1 MNKTIVITG
10 GNSGI
15 GKALIGDFM
24 RDGNNVIMI
33 ARDSEKTTKAYNEL
47 KSLGSGNSLKLLTG
61 DLSVPADINKI
72 ISELNLPIDILI
84 NNAGL
89 LKRKK
94 EMSAEGIEM
103 TMSVNY
109 FAVFR
114 LTMGL
119 INKNNRPKRV
129 INITSELFKK
139 GELNIDDIIDPQKY
153 NGQQV
158 YANSKL
164 ANLMFSN
171 ELYKEYSNNVEVL
184 ALHPGVV
191 ATDSFRDYPKWF
203 ANLLNRFLEKP
214 ESASKK
220 IFEIAISN
228 NIKSGYYNQN
238 EFKDSMSHLVDDE
251 QSKELFEFSKQ
262 YLL

>member
-15 GKALIGDFM
+15 GKALIKDFLQ
-24 RDGNNVIMI
+24 DGNNVIMI
-33 ARDSEKTTKAYNEL
+33 ARDSEKTIKAYNEL
-47 KSLGSGNSLKLLTG
+47 KSLGRENSLKLLTG

-72 ISELNLPIDILI
+72 ISELGLPIDILI

-109 FAVFR
+109 FAVIR

-119 INKNNRPKRV
+119 INKNNRPKRI

-139 GELNIDDIIDPQKY
+139 GDLNIDDIIDPKKY
-153 NGQQV
+153 NGQQM
-158 YANSKL
+158 YADSKL

-171 ELYKEYSNNVEVL
+171 ELYKEYSNNVEVI

-203 ANLLNRFLEKP
+203 ARLLNKFLEKP

-220 IFEIAISN
+220 IFEMAISN
-228 NIKSGYYNQN
+228 NTEPGYYNQN
-238 EFKDSMSHLVDDE
+238 EFIGSISQYINNEKST
-251 QSKELFEFSKQ
+251 ELFELSKQ

>member
-15 GKALIGDFM
+15 GKALIKDFM
-24 RDGNNVIMI
+24 QDGNNVIMI
-33 ARDSEKTTKAYNEL
+33 ARDSEKTIKAYNEL
-47 KSLGSGNSLKLLTG
+47 KSLGRDNSLKLLTG
-61 DLSVPADINKI
+61 DLSVPEDIDRI
-72 ISELNLPIDILI
+72 ISELDLPIDILI

-94 EMSAEGIEM
+94 EMSTEGIEM
-103 TMSVNY
+103 TISVNY

-129 INITSELFKK
+129 IDITSELFKK

-171 ELYKEYSNNVEVL
+171 ELYKEYSNNIEVI

-228 NIKSGYYNQN
+228 NTSPGYYSQN
-238 EFKDSMSHLVDDE
+238 EFIGSISQYIDNEKST
-251 QSKELFEFSKQ
+251 ELFEFSKQ